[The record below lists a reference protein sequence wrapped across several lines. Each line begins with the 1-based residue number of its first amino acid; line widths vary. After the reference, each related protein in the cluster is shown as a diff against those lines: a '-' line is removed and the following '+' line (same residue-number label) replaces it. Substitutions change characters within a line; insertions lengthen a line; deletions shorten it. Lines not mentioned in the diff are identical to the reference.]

1 MDVAL
6 EEREGVVTT
15 IPARFEEAISRA
27 GEARLTGITI
37 TDDYAAPGLAA
48 SVCDLRKLVAVP
60 WLRSFEILP
69 GIAKSRI
76 EHMEGLYTLADL
88 RALAMHEYDEL
99 DLTRLPKLESVAI
112 RDRPGLRGLETLAHL
127 RHLRAWGW
135 RTTNL
140 RSFRL
145 PQLESLW
152 LAQVVSSVKSLEG
165 FDHLVALRTLEIQHS
180 RGVSTL
186 GGLPDSLHTLRVQA
200 SPRLK
205 DFSFLS
211 GNKSLDFVFAEIV
224 KSLDFVPT
232 MAALTRVGFGD
243 VESGDLSPLLR
254 SKTLQ
259 AAFFAPRK
267 KYSPSHAEI
276 QQELTQRGGDR
287 T

>member
-6 EEREGVVTT
+6 EERDGTVTA
-15 IPARFEEAISRA
+15 IPARFDEAVRRA
-27 GEARLTGITI
+27 KEARLSGITI
-37 TDDYAAPGLAA
+37 RDDYAAPDSGAPT
-48 SVCDLRKLVAVP
+48 CDLRKLMAVP
-60 WLRSFEILP
+60 WLRDFAVLP
-69 GIAKSRI
+69 AIAKSRI
-76 EHMEGLYTLADL
+76 EHVEGLYTLTDL

-127 RHLRAWGW
+127 RNLRAWGW
-135 RTTNL
+135 RTANL
-140 RSFRL
+140 RGFRL

-152 LAQVVSSVKSLEG
+152 LAQVASSVKSLEG
-165 FDHLVALRTLEIQHS
+165 FEHLGAMKTLEIQHS
-180 RGVSTL
+180 RGLSTL

-211 GNKSLDFVFAEIV
+211 GNSSLDFVFAEVV

-254 SKTLQ
+254 SKTLR
-259 AAFFAPRK
+259 AAFFTPRK

-276 QQELTQRGGDR
+276 QHKLNQRGGDR